1 MELDAQLRA
10 FAGLCR
16 KLSFS
21 GAAED
26 LSISQPAVSKHIAD
40 LERRLGVQL
49 IRRERRASTLTPAG
63 AFLSQHV
70 LRAEALLSQAERGI
84 SQFREPGTGKLSI
97 VASGVPGTY
106 LVPDVIAQ
114 FQKAMPGIVVNL
126 EMGTS
131 AAAVAALRAHQA
143 ELGCVGGF
151 VDAPE
156 IEAEPLL
163 EDEVILVGPPTLA
176 GRSLSRDELQAM
188 TWVSREEGSATR
200 ATVEAAWRD
209 LGINPDRRLELPSWE
224 AVKIVVS
231 NGHGIAACSRCAV
244 LRELQSGSLFELKQ
258 ANWDVHRTIS
268 VIWLRDAPLTP
279 SAERFLALLRESF
292 PASRR

>member
-10 FAGLCR
+10 FASFCR

-40 LERRLGVQL
+40 LERRLGLQL
-49 IRRERRASTLTPAG
+49 IKRERRGSSLTPAG
-63 AFLSQHV
+63 AFLAQHV
-70 LRAEALLSQAERGI
+70 LRAEALLSQAERGV
-84 SQFREPGTGKLSI
+84 SQFREPGTGELSI

-106 LVPDVIAQ
+106 LVPGVVAE
-114 FQKAMPGIVVNL
+114 FQRSWPGIVVNL
-126 EMGTS
+126 ELGTS
-131 AAAVAALRAHQA
+131 AAAVASLRAHQA

-163 EDEVILVGPPTLA
+163 EDEVILVGPPALA
-176 GRSLSRDELQAM
+176 GRTLSRNELQAM

-200 ATVEAAWRD
+200 AAVEAAWRD
-209 LGINPDRRLELPSWE
+209 LGINPDRRLELPAWE

-231 NGHGIAACSRCAV
+231 NGYGIAACSRCAV
-244 LRELQSGSLFELKQ
+244 VRELESGSLCELKS
-258 ANWDVHRTIS
+258 AKWDVRRTIS
-268 VIWLRDAPLTP
+268 VIWVRDAPLTP
-279 SAERFLALLRESF
+279 SAQRFLALLRESF
-292 PASRR
+292 PMPRR